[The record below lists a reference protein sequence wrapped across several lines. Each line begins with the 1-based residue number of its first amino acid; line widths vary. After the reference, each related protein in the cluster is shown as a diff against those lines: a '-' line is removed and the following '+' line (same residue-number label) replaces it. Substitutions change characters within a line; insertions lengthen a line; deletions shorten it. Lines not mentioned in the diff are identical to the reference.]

1 VHVTIIGGGIGG
13 LTLANALHRVGIGF
27 DLYERAPALTE
38 VGAAIGLT
46 TAVQRLFHA
55 IGLGDELR
63 ARCTPVNYVC
73 LADRQL
79 RLRRRI
85 RAAGEALVI
94 HRADLIAVLASGVPA
109 ERIHLSRTAVD
120 VDSAP
125 AGAAISFDDG
135 STVEAEC
142 LVAADGIQSAVRR
155 ALFPELAIRYIDQTI
170 WRGITPTAVPE
181 QLADSYYEIWGR
193 GLRYL
198 TVPGDGVVYWL
209 AVQKAP
215 PGGRDNPETVREDL
229 VRLFK
234 DFHPLLKGLIR
245 ESGSIIRNDMA
256 DLGPRSRPWHH
267 HRVGFLGDAIHAT
280 TPNLAQGGCQ
290 AIEDGVCLALCLA
303 KHRDDPPAA
312 FRRYQQ
318 LREKKVMSIV
328 RTSWSFG
335 KAAHSRNP
343 FVHYLYRAL
352 LERSP
357 AALIRRQEK
366 MLNDLDYLRAV
377 DPGGLVPPA
386 G

>member
-1 VHVTIIGGGIGG
+1 MRVTIIGGGIGG
-13 LTLANALHRVGIGF
+13 LTFANALQHVGIEF
-27 DLYERAPALTE
+27 DLYEQAPALTE

-46 TAVQRLFHA
+46 AGVQRLFA
-55 IGLGDELR
+55 ALGLLEALR
-63 ARCTPVNYVC
+63 ARATSVNQVC

-79 RLRRRI
+79 RIRRRM
-85 RAAGEALVI
+85 RSTGEALAI
-94 HRADLIAVLASGVPA
+94 HRADLIAVLASGLPA
-109 ERIHLSRTAVD
+109 DRIHLSRRAAD
-120 VDSAP
+120 VDSSP
-125 AGAAISFDDG
+125 AGAAVSFDDG
-135 STVEAEC
+135 STVEAAC
-142 LVAADGIQSAVRR
+142 LVAADGIESVVRKS
-155 ALFPELAIRYIDQTI
+155 LFPEIAVRYINQTI
-170 WRGITPTAVPE
+170 WRGITPGPVPE
-181 QLADSYYEIWGR
+181 VLADSYYEIWDR

-198 TVPGDGVVYWL
+198 TVPGDGAVYWL

-215 PGGRDNPETVREDL
+215 PGGRDNPETVRDDL
-229 VRLFK
+229 VRLFH

-245 ESGSIIRNDMA
+245 QSGAIIRNDMA
-256 DLGPRSRPWHH
+256 DLGSRPRPWHH

-290 AIEDGVCLALCLA
+290 AIEDAVCLALCLKA
-303 KHRDDPPAA
+303 HPDDPPAA
-312 FRRYQQ
+312 FARFRT

-343 FVHYLYRAL
+343 VVHHLYRLL

-357 AALIRRQEK
+357 LALIRRQEAI
-366 MLNDLDYLRAV
+366 LNDLDYLRAV